1 MRHEG
6 PGGRSRGS
14 YGSVVGRQ
22 ALRSVRATA
31 ILLGVLVCL
40 GAGCAPLARPGPA
53 PLLLAAPLL
62 QGQGPSP
69 SGRIV
74 FVAGGDLWQWH
85 DGALRQLT
93 QGDRYEGP
101 AWSPDGDQIAASL
114 VGANH
119 SDLVLL
125 GPDGE
130 FQARLTENRGR
141 LRIQDSDWARMP
153 AWSPDSARIA
163 YSADVRTQDLA
174 LWSVG
179 ADGRGARQL
188 FLPPDTGG
196 GVDRPS
202 WSPSGLEIA
211 LAAWRPGPSQIEVF
225 TLGNGRTRRITNVT
239 GGAYDPYWSP
249 GGEWIAYVAR
259 DGTRHDIWL
268 VRPDGTGSVR
278 LTSSG
283 RNRMPAWSPDS
294 HWVAFL
300 SLSEQGFDVRV
311 IGVPGE
317 GEIEPGEGR
326 VLVSGKAIEGPAGL
340 SWAP

>member
-1 MRHEG
+1 M
-6 PGGRSRGS
+6 
-14 YGSVVGRQ
+14 
-22 ALRSVRATA
+22 TA
-31 ILLGVLVCL
+31 Y
-40 GAGCAPLARPGPA
+40 
-53 PLLLAAPLL
+53 
-62 QGQGPSP
+62 Q
-69 SGRIV
+69 
-74 FVAGGDLWQWH
+74 
-85 DGALRQLT
+85 
-93 QGDRYEGP
+93 GP

-125 GPDGE
+125 GPEGE
-130 FQARLTENRGR
+130 FQARLTEQSRSHTDPGLR
-141 LRIQDSDWARMP
+141 LGPTARLV
-153 AWSPDSARIA
+153 ARWRPHRLLPRTCA
-163 YSADVRTQDLA
+163 TQDLA
-174 LWSVG
+174 LWSIG

-202 WSPSGLEIA
+202 WSPSRREIA
-211 LAAWRPGPSQIEVF
+211 LAAWRPGPSQIEIF
-225 TLGNGRTRRITNVT
+225 TVANGRTRRITNAA

-249 GGEWIAYVAR
+249 DGEWIAYVAR
-259 DGTRHDIWL
+259 DGTRHDVWL

-300 SLSEQGFDVRV
+300 GLSEQGFDVRV

-317 GEIEPGEGR
+317 GR
-326 VLVSGKAIEGPAGL
+326 DRAG
-340 SWAP
+340 